1 MALETGIS
9 SDEVTR
15 TLYGMGYPSDFVG
28 RIFTFASTRTS
39 EDEMIT
45 APNIVGRI
53 NEVNISTSG
62 TLLLCVSAEE
72 FHDFPIV
79 ALEIKADG
87 LCQTIHPISELHFV
101 GLLMILHVPK

>member
-1 MALETGIS
+1 MATETGIFG
-9 SDEVTR
+9 DEVTR
-15 TLYGMGYPSDFVG
+15 TLYGIGYPSDFVG

-39 EDEMIT
+39 EDETIT

-72 FHDFPIV
+72 FHEFPV
-79 ALEIKADG
+79 LALEITPEG
-87 LCQTIHPISELHFV
+87 LCQTIHSIPELHFV
-101 GLLMILHVPK
+101 GLLMILHTSY